1 MTTMTGI
8 IALIVLILDIVALVD
23 VIKSSMEPVQKLIWA
38 LVIIIFPVVG
48 MIVYFL
54 VGKKLSVA

>member
-8 IALIVLILDIVALVD
+8 IGLVVLILDIIALVD
-23 VIKSSMEPVQKLIWA
+23 VIKSSMQPVQKLIWA
-38 LVIIIFPVVG
+38 LVIILFPVVG

-54 VGKKLSVA
+54 VGKRMT